1 MDNKEIV
8 KEYVL
13 KNYKSLFEKKV
24 ITRDSKGKITR
35 RQYIDL
41 EPIIT
46 IKDKHIEIKNNQDAS
61 PLILN
66 KNILNERK

>member
-13 KNYKSLFEKKV
+13 KNYKSLFVKKV
-24 ITRDSKGKITR
+24 TTRDSKGKITR

>member
-35 RQYIDL
+35 RQYVDL

>member
-13 KNYKSLFEKKV
+13 KNYKSLFVKKV

>member
-13 KNYKSLFEKKV
+13 KNYKSLSEKKV

-35 RQYIDL
+35 RQYVDL

>member
-24 ITRDSKGKITR
+24 ITRDSKGKNNR
-35 RQYIDL
+35 RQYVDL